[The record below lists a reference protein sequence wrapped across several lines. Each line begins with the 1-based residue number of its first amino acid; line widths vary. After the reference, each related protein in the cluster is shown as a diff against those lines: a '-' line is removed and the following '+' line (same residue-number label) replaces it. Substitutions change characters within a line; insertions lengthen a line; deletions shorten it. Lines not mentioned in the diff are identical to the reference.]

1 MRPRVCSWE
10 VGNHQ
15 HCTVL
20 RNCLHGLAQATFDT
34 RPLPATAMSPLRTW
48 LYVIMAGR
56 LSALCSAAAAVVC
69 GLTATAAAYA
79 AVCFGASLL
88 PAALPHLR
96 DLLQSDTAS
105 TTRLAAPLLAAD
117 AAFLVA
123 LAPATPLAVRA
134 AAATTLA
141 AGLGLAAIT
150 AAATPRL
157 AAATAAGGDECTFHV
172 TVRLPLS
179 GTPIDSTIGHRA
191 LTAVVGPQSTPITAG
206 SDPAPA
212 DADAVPTAADVAAA
226 DPRTAGA
233 IAGAVAD
240 PQARFRPL
248 QQLIA
253 AEVLP
258 GMRVGEKRSITV
270 WGMSAADAAAAGADT
285 DSGSGAGAGAGAG
298 VGEGDA
304 AADGVVPP
312 FRNPGLVWW
321 QPLDDL
327 RRKLGSSAPVPSVGD
342 VFWYPLGPLVA
353 ELGAVRLSQQQLD
366 AQVGGRAGQAGAG

>member
-1 MRPRVCSWE
+1 
-10 VGNHQ
+10 
-15 HCTVL
+15 
-20 RNCLHGLAQATFDT
+20 
-34 RPLPATAMSPLRTW
+34 
-48 LYVIMAGR
+48 MAGR

-69 GLTATAAAYA
+69 GSTTTAAAYA
-79 AVCFGASLL
+79 ALCFAASLL

-96 DLLQSDTAS
+96 DLLRTDAAS
-105 TTRLAAPLLAAD
+105 STRLAAPLLAAD

-123 LAPATPLAVRA
+123 LAPATPLAARAVA
-134 AAATTLA
+134 AATLA
-141 AGLGLAAIT
+141 AGLGLAAVT

-157 AAATAAGGDECTFHV
+157 AAATAAHGDECTFHV

-212 DADAVPTAADVAAA
+212 DADATAADAAAA
-226 DPRTAGA
+226 DPRVVGA

-248 QQLIA
+248 QQLVA

-270 WGMSAADAAAAGADT
+270 WGMSATDAAAASAEIDGGNGD
-285 DSGSGAGAGAGAG
+285 GG
-298 VGEGDA
+298 GEGDGA
-304 AADGVVPP
+304 VPP

-327 RRKLGSSAPVPSVGD
+327 RRKLGSSVPVPAVGD
-342 VFWYPLGPLVA
+342 VFWYPLGSLVA

-366 AQVGGRAGQAGAG
+366 AQVGAGWGRWGAG